1 MVASGVLIGRC
12 VYCRWSIGPMG
23 GVLGNEKLGIPFVL
37 E

>member
-1 MVASGVLIGRC
+1 MVAEWGADWWVCILSME
-12 VYCRWSIGPMG
+12 YWPMG